1 MTVMA
6 EQVSIHIEEL
16 LQPIS
21 GEFPAGVKLPPIER
35 EKLDKMRKDHNP
47 EDYRED
53 DPLRHEPRQNA
64 NWNGIIDQSQRLLK
78 TTSKD
83 LNVACRLAE
92 ALSKVHG
99 IAGVRDGFRLLHKLC
114 DEAWPRL
121 HPFPEIADLDEAES
135 RLRDFRW
142 LDDPESEMKGA
153 KFPQT
158 VKSLAIARLGET
170 VISVMNCRPAGT
182 KPPLV
187 NSDQMK
193 FVAGGLEPAEL
204 AATVKLFEESIEA
217 LDSLLAAANKG
228 LSADLQRLGQ
238 EESKAR
244 KLADDYVPAFT
255 ATRKALEEGH
265 LIAGQMLQSKSS
277 GDGTMGDVSAG
288 VPVSGKT
295 ANVGNNRE
303 QLYQQLKQIADS
315 LERIDPHSPVP
326 FLIQRTIELRELKFP
341 DLVSVLTRDGRVLD
355 FMKKSLEERRKEEGF

>member
-1 MTVMA
+1 MA
-6 EQVSIHIEEL
+6 EQVTINIEDL

-53 DPLRHEPRQNA
+53 DPQRHEPRQSA
-64 NWNGIIDQSQRLLK
+64 NWNGIIDQTQRLLK

-83 LNVACRLAE
+83 LNVACRLVE
-92 ALSKVHG
+92 ALAKVHG
-99 IAGVRDGFRLLHKLC
+99 IAGVRDGFRLLNKLC
-114 DEAWPRL
+114 AEAWARL
-121 HPFPEIADLDEAES
+121 HPFPEIADLEEAES

-142 LDDPESEMKGA
+142 LDDPESDMKGA

-158 VKSLAIARLGET
+158 VKSLTIARLGET
-170 VISVMNCRPAGT
+170 VITVMNCRPAGT

-193 FVAGGLEPAEL
+193 FVAGGLEKAEL
-204 AATVKLFEESIEA
+204 AATVKLFEESLEA
-217 LDSLLAAANKG
+217 LDSLLASANKG

-244 KLADDYVPAFT
+244 KLADDFVPAFT
-255 ATRKALEEGH
+255 ATRKALEEGN

-277 GDGTMGDVSAG
+277 GDGAMGDMPAG
-288 VPVSGKT
+288 VPATGGAAGGSNVS
-295 ANVGNNRE
+295 NNRE
-303 QLYQQLKQIADS
+303 TLYQQLKQIADN

-326 FLIQRTIELRELKFP
+326 FLIRRTVELRALKFP
-341 DLVSVLTRDGRVLD
+341 NLVEVLTRDGRVLD
-355 FMKKSLEERRKEEGF
+355 FMKNAIEEEKKE

>member
-1 MTVMA
+1 MA
-6 EQVSIHIEEL
+6 EQETINIEDL
-16 LQPIS
+16 LHPIT
-21 GEFPAGVKLPPIER
+21 GEFPAGVKLPPMER

-53 DPLRHEPRQNA
+53 DPQRHEPKQSA

-83 LNVACRLAE
+83 LNVACRLVE
-92 ALSKVHG
+92 ALAKVYG
-99 IAGVRDGFRLLHKLC
+99 IAGVRDGFRLLSRLC
-114 DEAWPRL
+114 AEAWARL
-121 HPFPEIADLDEAES
+121 HPFPEISDLDEAES

-142 LDDPESEMKGA
+142 LDDPESDMKGA
-153 KFPQT
+153 RFPQT
-158 VKSLAIARLGET
+158 VKSLTIARLGET
-170 VISVMNCRPAGT
+170 VISVTNCRPAGT

-193 FVAGGLEPAEL
+193 FVAGGVEEADL

-217 LDSLLAAANKG
+217 LDTLLAAANQG

-238 EESKAR
+238 EESKAH
-244 KLADDYVPAFT
+244 KLADDFVPAFT
-255 ATRKALEEGH
+255 ATRKALEEGN
-265 LIAGQMLQSKSS
+265 LIAGQLLQSKSS
-277 GDGTMGDVSAG
+277 GDSTMGDMPA
-288 VPVSGKT
+288 T
-295 ANVGNNRE
+295 APTTGGTAIIGNNRE
-303 QLYQQLKQIADS
+303 QLYLQLKQIADS